1 MGPNGEAA
9 EPLQDVVAEARRLIA
24 AGEVAQVTLR
34 ALGGVAVHLQSPDEG
49 PLLPRPYQD
58 IDLVTTKDKRRG
70 TEQLIVSAGYIGDEM
85 FNTLHGARRML
96 FYDDANHRKLD
107 VFVGQFSMCHVIPI
121 ADRLNRDKLTVP
133 LAELLLT
140 KLQVVELTE
149 RDQGDIYN
157 LIYHH
162 ALSRDGS
169 GGIEIDIIA
178 ALCAK
183 DWGLW
188 RTTKQTVER
197 SVANLPKYK
206 VSAEAAAVITERLAE
221 LWRGIDDAPKTT
233 GWRLRS
239 RVGDRLRWYEEPEE
253 HRDSQ

>member
-1 MGPNGEAA
+1 MGANGRPA
-9 EPLQDVVAEARRLIA
+9 EPHPDVVAEARRLIA
-24 AGEVAQVTLR
+24 AGEAAHVMLR
-34 ALGGVAVHLQSPDEG
+34 ALGGVAVRLQSPDEG
-49 PLLPRPYQD
+49 PLLPRSYQD
-58 IDLVTTKDKRRG
+58 IDLATTKDKRRVA
-70 TEQLIVSAGYIGDEM
+70 EQLITSAGYISDEM
-85 FNTLHGARRML
+85 FNTLHGVSRML
-96 FYDDANHRKLD
+96 FYDHANHRKLD

-121 ADRLNRDKLTVP
+121 ADRLNRDPLTVP

-149 RDQGDIYN
+149 RDQRDIYN

-162 ALSRDGS
+162 PLSREGS
-169 GGIEIDIIA
+169 HGIEVDFIA
-178 ALCAK
+178 VLCAK

-188 RTTKQTVER
+188 RTTRQTVER
-197 SVANLPKYK
+197 CVANLPEYK
-206 VSAEAAAVITERLAE
+206 VPAQAAAVITDRLGE

-239 RVGDRLRWYEEPEE
+239 RVGDRVRWYEEPEE